1 MIWPI
6 SLIIILQIL
15 ATLSQ
20 AVPRADTVF
29 TTFLFKPLSNS
40 FFLSP
45 TVVHLYRKFK
55 IFFLV
60 LDLGKH
66 VAPLAFLFLLRF

>member
-1 MIWPI
+1 M

-20 AVPRADTVF
+20 AIPRA
-29 TTFLFKPLSNS
+29 NS

-55 IFFLV
+55 ILFLV

-66 VAPLAFLFLLRF
+66 VAPLAFLFLFLRF